1 MKGKEEY
8 TGRITLNGQ
17 QSIKA
22 PITPGK
28 KTGGAGAKKSTD
40 GKAKK

>member
-22 PITPGK
+22 PIAPSNKTPRK
-28 KTGGAGAKKSTD
+28 SAKK
-40 GKAKK
+40 GAEQKPKK